1 MSNDTD
7 KGSSENPDKPQDMSR
22 DELEEALNWL
32 ENLASKQGKSL
43 DGIAPLEDG
52 PAEESP
58 FKGLFESD
66 EGDLP
71 DWLREMPSDPDGDD
85 LGADRASR
93 LDWLARMANQESI
106 EELPTLEWR
115 QLSSYAEEINA
126 DEASQAETGED
137 LADLFDTPSPS
148 QTTNLTA
155 SSLMI
160 IAESAEEADTEP
172 EAQLPVESEPAEMV
186 SDEVI
191 NLPPPAVVAEDSLP
205 EPEPEMVDLSS
216 AEVIELPGEE
226 EPGLA
231 DETAALVDPV
241 VHPEPD
247 DLDAAM
253 AWLEELA
260 ASTDAPIEDL
270 PSVAD
275 RALASKLM
283 AEAVSGQ
290 IDQPDEAEATSSEAE
305 SSKAELS
312 GAHTAPPVEP
322 EEVEVPADMTSN
334 SGLEPLVAMAAVE
347 QVVAD
352 QIEHDPE
359 PVAAEI
365 VMDAVEP
372 DEAVEEPASVKLTTE
387 EILAHLDQMAIPSGQ
402 SLAAI
407 EAHLATMPSAYL
419 ISPYTLDST
428 LDWLAGTD
436 STPAVGNQSATMADQ
451 LNADLVAAMPEDPD
465 EALRWLESMA
475 EADDLPLER
484 DDRAETPSGTTLS
497 SVEVTE
503 ADLLDMPDDPDEA
516 MAWIENLASKG
527 SNKQ

>member
-7 KGSSENPDKPQDMSR
+7 KGSSDNPDKPQDMSR

-43 DGIAPLEDG
+43 EGITPLEDG

-71 DWLREMPSDPDGDD
+71 DWLRELPSDPDGDD

-115 QLSSYAEEINA
+115 QLSSYADEINA
-126 DEASQAETGED
+126 DEASQADTDDD
-137 LADLFDTPSPS
+137 LADLFDTPSAL
-148 QTTNLTA
+148 QTTNLAA

-172 EAQLPVESEPAEMV
+172 EAQLPVESEPEEMV
-186 SDEVI
+186 SEEVI
-191 NLPPPAVVAEDSLP
+191 NLPPPTPVAEVSLS
-205 EPEPEMVDLSS
+205 EPELEVADLF
-216 AEVIELPGEE
+216 AAAAIELPGDGETD
-226 EPGLA
+226 PV
-231 DETAALVDPV
+231 DEVAALVDPA

-283 AEAVSGQ
+283 AEAISGQ
-290 IDQPDEAEATSSEAE
+290 SDLPDDAEAAQPELQAE
-305 SSKAELS
+305 PDASPIEL
-312 GAHTAPPVEP
+312 
-322 EEVEVPADMTSN
+322 EEVELPDDMVNESR
-334 SGLEPLVAMAAVE
+334 LKPLMAAAAVE
-347 QVVAD
+347 QVWLSIRSLSRR
-352 QIEHDPE
+352 QCQ
-359 PVAAEI
+359 
-365 VMDAVEP
+365 
-372 DEAVEEPASVKLTTE
+372 SRQKL
-387 EILAHLDQMAIPSGQ
+387 
-402 SLAAI
+402 
-407 EAHLATMPSAYL
+407 
-419 ISPYTLDST
+419 
-428 LDWLAGTD
+428 
-436 STPAVGNQSATMADQ
+436 
-451 LNADLVAAMPEDPD
+451 
-465 EALRWLESMA
+465 
-475 EADDLPLER
+475 
-484 DDRAETPSGTTLS
+484 
-497 SVEVTE
+497 
-503 ADLLDMPDDPDEA
+503 
-516 MAWIENLASKG
+516 
-527 SNKQ
+527 